1 MVVEPG
7 RRYSSWVQRT
17 SFHLHALRAPNTRN
31 WRRWLRALLIGLGA
45 VLVLYV
51 ASQYGMMY
59 AEQRRLERAWT
70 EQNSASPASSVR
82 PRETAAV
89 HEVLPASLFPKSTS
103 MRSLWKPPATS
114 SCCSGPAI
122 CRRRHRPAR
131 SATPSLPRIGTPS
144 FDTSTNSKGDSI
156 QVRRNGNVY
165 TYRVTGKQVVKP
177 EDLSVLSPSP
187 DRRLTLITCYP
198 TYYIGPAPDRLVV
211 FSKMVEDAATPAT
224 GSVPQAPVTS
234 SQ

>member
-1 MVVEPG
+1 M
-7 RRYSSWVQRT
+7 
-17 SFHLHALRAPNTRN
+17 
-31 WRRWLRALLIGLGA
+31 
-45 VLVLYV
+45 
-51 ASQYGMMY
+51 
-59 AEQRRLERAWT
+59 
-70 EQNSASPASSVR
+70 
-82 PRETAAV
+82 
-89 HEVLPASLFPKSTS
+89 
-103 MRSLWKPPATS
+103 
-114 SCCSGPAI
+114 
-122 CRRRHRPAR
+122 
-131 SATPSLPRIGTPS
+131 
-144 FDTSTNSKGDSI
+144 
-156 QVRRNGNVY
+156 RRNGNVY